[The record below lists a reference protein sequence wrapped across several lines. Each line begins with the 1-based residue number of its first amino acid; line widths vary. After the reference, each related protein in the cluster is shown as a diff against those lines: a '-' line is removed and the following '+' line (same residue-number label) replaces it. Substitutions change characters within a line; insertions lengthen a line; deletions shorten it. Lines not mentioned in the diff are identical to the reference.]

1 MEKNSLVLKGLTGS
15 VILIGATLVALPGA
29 AANADTRSYGV
40 TPSSLD
46 EHDYA
51 SSLLA
56 QDAQNQIGIAAA
68 PAQSV
73 TAKAKR
79 KNGEEDEIEVLDFQ
93 EEKKHEVQITESID
107 LEEYTVDFT
116 DSGEDAAYLTVRE
129 EGEIVHDD
137 AYSEDEQL
145 EYEDLTVE
153 VEKIDHRSEQLDLK
167 TSVRNGYVL
176 HGGPSVNELVEKLEK
191 VNPRLDVSDL
201 KDGTYNALIVTGEN
215 TEEAVKNLA
224 SLQEG
229 VEKSKI
235 DIETS

>member
-1 MEKNSLVLKGLTGS
+1 MENDSLVLKGLTGS

-29 AANADTRSYGV
+29 AADTDAETYGV
-40 TPSSLD
+40 TQSSLD

-56 QDAQNQIGIAAA
+56 QDAQNQIGIAAT
-68 PAQSV
+68 PAQGIK
-73 TAKAKR
+73 TTKR
-79 KNGEEDEIEVLDFQ
+79 KEQELEVLDFQ
-93 EEKKHEVQITESID
+93 EEQRHEVQITESID

-116 DSGEDAAYLTVRE
+116 DSDGEEAVYLTVRE
-129 EGEIVHDD
+129 DGEIVHDD

-153 VEKIDHRSEQLDLK
+153 VEEIDHSSEQLDLK
-167 TSVRNGYVL
+167 TTFRNGYVL

-191 VNPRLDVSDL
+191 VNPRLDASDL
-201 KDGTYNALIVTGEN
+201 KDGAYNALIVTGEN

-229 VEKSKI
+229 VEKSEI
-235 DIETS
+235 DIDTS

>member
-68 PAQSV
+68 PAQGI
-73 TAKAKR
+73 TTTKR
-79 KNGEEDEIEVLDFQ
+79 KEQELEVLDFQ